1 MDILKKIELLLN
13 VATRARLPRRDRPSP
28 LDEQEEQLLAE
39 IRQAVAQVQAQ
50 ERVLA
55 ERVKNEHAQAE
66 AAAQQQDWDQQR
78 THTRRAEE
86 LERQLN
92 RESIQAI
99 NLEEKL
105 AALEEKLA
113 LAREAVEK
121 EARKAAVRSAEA
133 DEVLAQGQATADSAA
148 ETTAASSAEKRP
160 AAPSPTQ
167 DSDLVARK
175 SRLSD

>member
-1 MDILKKIELLLN
+1 MDILKKVELLLN
-13 VATRARLPRRDRPSP
+13 ATTRARLPRRDRPSP

-50 ERVLA
+50 ERALA
-55 ERVKNEHAQAE
+55 ERLKSEQAQAE
-66 AAAQQQDWDQQR
+66 TAARQQEWDQQR
-78 THTRRAEE
+78 THARRAEE

-92 RESIQAI
+92 QESIQAI

-121 EARKAAVRSAEA
+121 EARKAATRSAEA
-133 DEVLAQGQATADSAA
+133 DQVLAQSQPQPDAAA
-148 ETTAASSAEKRP
+148 EPGTTSSVEKRP
-160 AAPSPTQ
+160 AAPTPPTA
-167 DSDLVARK
+167 SDLAARK

>member
-1 MDILKKIELLLN
+1 MDILKKVELLLN
-13 VATRARLPRRDRPSP
+13 ATTRAKLPRRDRPSP

-55 ERVKNEHAQAE
+55 ERLKNEQAQAE

-92 RESIQAI
+92 QESIQSI

-121 EARKAAVRSAEA
+121 EARKVATRAAAA
-133 DEVLAQGQATADSAA
+133 DEGLAQGQPQADSAA
-148 ETTAASSAEKRP
+148 ETKDTPPPAKRP
-160 AAPSPTQ
+160 ITPTPPK
-167 DSDLVARK
+167 DSDLATRK